1 MVVVWGWGWGSK
13 ACGALW
19 IVVVAFRKDKLTR
32 VRPAAYKPGVN
43 CFSHQTEKSL
53 SLEGSKDL
61 GV

>member
-1 MVVVWGWGWGSK
+1 MW
-13 ACGALW
+13 C
-19 IVVVAFRKDKLTR
+19 IVGNCCLQKGQVTP

-61 GV
+61 GA

>member
-1 MVVVWGWGWGSK
+1 MWWGAGLGGAVE

-19 IVVVAFRKDKLTR
+19 VVVVAFRKDTLTQ

-61 GV
+61 GA

>member
-1 MVVVWGWGWGSK
+1 MRWEWGGRGEAYS
-13 ACGALW
+13 ALW
-19 IVVVAFRKDKLTR
+19 VVVVAFRKDKLTL
-32 VRPAAYKPGVN
+32 VRPAACKPGVN

>member
-1 MVVVWGWGWGSK
+1 MGGGGK
-13 ACGALW
+13 GEACGALW
-19 IVVVAFRKDKLTR
+19 VVVAFRKDKLTP

-61 GV
+61 GA